1 MHREGRLDWKVDP
14 KYDRIRV
21 EAIAVPKLKVLWLA
35 SYKKRIPVVLF
46 SNAVGRYHSQPSPER
61 RNHLQ
66 SKGEWSW
73 QKFPSLLPKVLRRLT
88 TTESFN
94 KVRRV
99 DLMLSRRDL
108 CSLQEQKRF
117 FRQKK
122 SFFFVFSIPGVPH
135 TYGNCQSK
143 VSQFS
148 SQTPHCWSKR
158 QSLRGNK
165 QRKGRFIKQ
174 SISLKVKFCS
184 YRRWKYQGMSYWPTQ
199 AYVFFTQTGK
209 KRFMYGYFSNDI
221 KMRIINCK

>member
-1 MHREGRLDWKVDP
+1 MFRSNFFVLSGLNFGNWQMHREGRLDWKVDP

-117 FRQKK
+117 LSSKEIL
-122 SFFFVFSIPGVPH
+122 FFCIFNSR
-135 TYGNCQSK
+135 C
-143 VSQFS
+143 S
-148 SQTPHCWSKR
+148 SH
-158 QSLRGNK
+158 
-165 QRKGRFIKQ
+165 I
-174 SISLKVKFCS
+174 
-184 YRRWKYQGMSYWPTQ
+184 WKLSE
-199 AYVFFTQTGK
+199 
-209 KRFMYGYFSNDI
+209 
-221 KMRIINCK
+221 

>member
-1 MHREGRLDWKVDP
+1 MFRSNFFVLSGLNFGNWQMHREGRLDWKVDP

-73 QKFPSLLPKVLRRLT
+73 QTFPSLLPKVLRSLT

-94 KVRRV
+94 KVV
-99 DLMLSRRDL
+99 TIIEESRPHAFKEG
-108 CSLQEQKRF
+108 SLLAARAEKVFFVKRNP
-117 FRQKK
+117 
-122 SFFFVFSIPGVPH
+122 FFVFSIPGVPH

-148 SQTPHCWSKR
+148 SQTPHCWSKY
-158 QSLRGNK
+158 
-165 QRKGRFIKQ
+165 IKLYK
-174 SISLKVKFCS
+174 ISPIIS
-184 YRRWKYQGMSYWPTQ
+184 YKLLYTM
-199 AYVFFTQTGK
+199 
-209 KRFMYGYFSNDI
+209 
-221 KMRIINCK
+221 

>member
-1 MHREGRLDWKVDP
+1 MQWADIIHNLLLRGG
-14 KYDRIRV
+14 ITCN
-21 EAIAVPKLKVLWLA
+21 LKVKDL
-35 SYKKRIPVVLF
+35 
-46 SNAVGRYHSQPSPER
+46 
-61 RNHLQ
+61 
-66 SKGEWSW
+66 GESFQVFCQRFCGDWQQQKVSTRWS
-73 QKFPSLLPKVLRRLT
+73 PSL
-88 TTESFN
+88 
-94 KVRRV
+94 RRV

-117 FRQKK
+117 FSSKEIL
-122 SFFFVFSIPGVPH
+122 FFVFSIPGVPH

-209 KRFMYGYFSNDI
+209 KRFMYGYFSNNI
-221 KMRIINCK
+221 KMKIINCK

>member
-1 MHREGRLDWKVDP
+1 MFRSNFFVLSGLNFGNWQMHREGRLDWKVDP

-117 FRQKK
+117 FSSKEILFFYFQFQVFLTHMEIVRVK
-122 SFFFVFSIPGVPH
+122 SPNSLHRLHIVGASVKVCEETSREKVGLSNKVFL
-135 TYGNCQSK
+135 SK
-143 VSQFS
+143 
-148 SQTPHCWSKR
+148 
-158 QSLRGNK
+158 
-165 QRKGRFIKQ
+165 
-174 SISLKVKFCS
+174 
-184 YRRWKYQGMSYWPTQ
+184 
-199 AYVFFTQTGK
+199 
-209 KRFMYGYFSNDI
+209 
-221 KMRIINCK
+221 